1 MRILYSH
8 RIQSRDGQSV
18 HVEEL
23 IHAFRNQGHEVLVIG
38 PGAYQD
44 SSFGGESRLVARLRR
59 VLPGVLQELAEL
71 AYNIPAY
78 LRLRH
83 AWRNFRPDFVY
94 ERCNLFYLA
103 GAWLAQRE
111 GALLYLEVNSPLAL
125 ERARFGGLRLQQF
138 AAMLERFTWRS
149 ATRVLPVTGVL
160 GTVVQQGGVA
170 PERICVVPNGIV
182 LGRFA
187 TVPERGG
194 SDRVVLG
201 FVGFMRAW
209 HGLDLVIDALA
220 RELQAV
226 TLVVIGDGPVR
237 AELET
242 QAAAL
247 GIADRVQFKGLV
259 PHEEVPTS
267 VSRFDIA
274 LQPRVTEY
282 ASPLKIFDYM
292 AAGCAILAPDQANIR
307 EVLAHEETAL
317 LFDPAS
323 PKSLV
328 EALRRLTQDPILR
341 RRLGQAARE
350 KLEARDYT
358 WEHNARR
365 ITAWATED
373 RAHHAPVTADV
384 RPA

>member
-1 MRILYSH
+1 M
-8 RIQSRDGQSV
+8 
-18 HVEEL
+18 
-23 IHAFRNQGHEVLVIG
+23 
-38 PGAYQD
+38 
-44 SSFGGESRLVARLRR
+44 ARLRQ
-59 VLPGVLQELAEL
+59 VLPGVLQEVAEL

-78 LRLRH
+78 LRLRQ
-83 AWRNFRPDFVY
+83 AWRTFRPDLVY

-103 GAWLAQRE
+103 GAWLARRQ

-125 ERARFGGLRLQQF
+125 ERARFAGLRLKQF

-160 GTVVQQGGVA
+160 GLVVQDGGVA

-182 LGRFA
+182 LDRFA
-187 TVPERGG
+187 TVP
-194 SDRVVLG
+194 DREARDQVVLG

-237 AELET
+237 PDLER

-259 PHEEVPTS
+259 PHEEVPAS

-292 AAGCAILAPDQANIR
+292 AAGCAILAPDQPNIR
-307 EVLAHEETAL
+307 EILTHEETAL

-323 PKSLV
+323 PGSLV
-328 EALRRLTQDPILR
+328 ATLRRLTQDAALR

-350 KLEARDYT
+350 QLETRNYT
-358 WEHNARR
+358 WEHNAQR
-365 ITAWATED
+365 IVAWAAED
-373 RAHHAPVTADV
+373 SRRHV
-384 RPA
+384 PATTKAVAAQS